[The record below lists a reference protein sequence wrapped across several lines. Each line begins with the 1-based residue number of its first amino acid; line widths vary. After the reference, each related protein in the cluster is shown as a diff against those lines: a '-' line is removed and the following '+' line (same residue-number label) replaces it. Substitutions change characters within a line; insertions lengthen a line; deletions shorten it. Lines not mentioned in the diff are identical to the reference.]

1 MTVGIVTP
9 LVAALALSA
18 PIEFKEHE
26 GDLITHYA
34 TLLNGAWFG
43 MIVALLAS
51 VTLLMAVNTAFVA
64 SSELIERVAHRYGF
78 HWIVATNRNNSL
90 YRVHVMNAIL
100 FSAIVLITSGS
111 QAVLADM
118 YAIGLVASFCINMGS
133 LLIYRYFMGTKEVI
147 PYSTSRLGTLALFVV
162 LTSCFVFLAWDK
174 PHGTALWGILTC
186 VVLTAGI
193 IVAKKR
199 RPEKAEVEQAE
210 SEMDVILYLAEA
222 AGRDLNIFFSRP
234 REDSVVPD
242 RRNEVY
248 VSFFSPR
255 QGIPARAGVNHF
267 RLPFGKAGIYHRM
280 VAFLKVIEYELSERV
295 ITVHFGWPMSSWW
308 DRMSIGVMVFNLMKL
323 PTLFPKLNFDIG
335 YKPALETERKA
346 EVNG

>member
-1 MTVGIVTP
+1 LDRCHQPEQFP
-9 LVAALALSA
+9 LPRSR
-18 PIEFKEHE
+18 HE
-26 GDLITHYA
+26 CDLVFGDRPDH
-34 TLLNGAWFG
+34 
-43 MIVALLAS
+43 
-51 VTLLMAVNTAFVA
+51 
-64 SSELIERVAHRYGF
+64 
-78 HWIVATNRNNSL
+78 
-90 YRVHVMNAIL
+90 
-100 FSAIVLITSGS
+100 SGS

-186 VVLTAGI
+186 VVLTSGI

-222 AGRDLNIFFSRP
+222 ASRDLNIFFSRP

-242 RRNEVY
+242 RRNDVY

-280 VAFLKVIEYELSERV
+280 VAFLKVIEYELAERV

-346 EVNG
+346 EVHG